1 MRRGNLVVFTGA
13 FVLSVTGWL
22 GAQQFES
29 LPQAK
34 EETPPTAAAGPGT
47 KVGII
52 NIQMAMAQ
60 TQEGKKATEDLRAQ
74 FDPRRAELE
83 NLQAEIRQMEEQLRT
98 QERTL
103 SADARLQLL
112 RDIETRRKRVTRGE
126 EDLRSDI
133 EKAQADYVNRIG
145 EKMRRVLDRYAKEKG
160 LTVIFDVSQGGGI
173 VYALPSTLITEEV
186 VALYDQTYP
195 VQTAASAP
203 ETPPARPNQPQPQN

>member
-1 MRRGNLVVFTGA
+1 MRRGRLILFTGA
-13 FVLSVTGWL
+13 ILLGITGWL
-22 GAQQFES
+22 GAQQFEN

-34 EETPPTAAAGPGT
+34 EEPPPATAVGPGV

-52 NIQMAMAQ
+52 NIQLAMAQ
-60 TQEGKKATEDLRAQ
+60 TQEGKKATANLRTQ

-83 NLQAEIRQMEEQLRT
+83 NLQKEILQMEERLRT

-103 SADARLQLL
+103 SAEARRQLM
-112 RDIETRRKRVTRGE
+112 RDIEAKRKQVKRAE

-133 EKAQADYVNRIG
+133 DQAQGDHINRIA

-160 LTVIFDVSQGGGI
+160 LTVIFDVSQGAGI
-173 VYALPSTLITEEV
+173 VYALPSTMITDEV

-195 VQTAASAP
+195 VQTAPSAP
-203 ETPPARPNQPQPQN
+203 QTPPARPNQPQRQN